1 MGLMI
6 ELSSEFESSKAK
18 LADLIFSTDAFQYS
32 KESFT
37 LASGITT
44 HFYFDLKKLN
54 GNPEGVNTVAK
65 VFYHKIREMK
75 EVKSVGGLEAGSI
88 SIATAISQ
96 LSLFE
101 NPEDPIN
108 SFYVRKEPKKYGSQ
122 KLIEGNIISPV
133 VVVDDVI
140 TSGMSAISAVN
151 AVKEAGFECKCLL
164 SIVFRGTKKDLEN
177 IEKNNKFD
185 YIFPEKYFIDRFL
198 EKHPEITVNQT
209 V

>member
-1 MGLMI
+1 MGLMM
-6 ELSSEFESSKAK
+6 ELSSEFESNKAK
-18 LADLIFSTDAFQYS
+18 LAELIESTGAFQYS
-32 KESFT
+32 KKPYT
-37 LASGITT
+37 LASGISTN
-44 HFYFDLKKLN
+44 FYFDLKKLN
-54 GNPEGVNTVAK
+54 GNPEGISTVAK
-65 VFYHKIREMK
+65 IFYHKIQKMND
-75 EVKSVGGLEAGSI
+75 VKSVGGKESGSI

-96 LSLFE
+96 LSYFE
-101 NPEDPIN
+101 KPEDPIN

-122 KLIEGNIISPV
+122 RLIEGNIISPV

-151 AVKEAGFECKCLL
+151 AVKEEGFECKCLL
-164 SIVFRGTKKDLEN
+164 AIVFRGNEKDLEN

-198 EKHPEITVNQT
+198 KKHSEITVNQT

>member
-1 MGLMI
+1 MM
-6 ELSSEFESSKAK
+6 ELSSEFESNKAK
-18 LADLIFSTDAFQYS
+18 LAELIFSTGAFQYS
-32 KESFT
+32 KEPYT
-37 LASGITT
+37 LASDRPTN
-44 HFYFDLKKLN
+44 FYFDLKKLN
-54 GNPEGVNTVAK
+54 GNPEGINIVAE
-65 VFYHKIREMK
+65 VFYHIISEIE
-75 EVKSVGGLEAGSI
+75 EVKSVGGLAAGSI

-96 LSLFE
+96 LSYLE

-108 SFYVRKEPKKYGSQ
+108 SFYVRKEPKKYGSK

-151 AVKEAGFECKCLL
+151 AVKEAGFECKRLL

-185 YIFPEKYFIDRFL
+185 YIFTEKYFIDMFL
-198 EKHPEITVNQT
+198 KKHPEIIINQT